1 MFLTMWH
8 LPKGWGKVNAKSAP
22 IHDLASQS
30 DLPEPCFTAAAR
42 GNRVWHSPSGCLP
55 KESPA
60 TPKGKHHG
68 WWLLSEPLGCET
80 SMGYYSMCLH
90 SFAVKLFAEVKWL
103 DRQQRMYL
111 PTCLSLWFLIMREF
125 EIQQYQRQLF
135 LVEHCLSWYALHTM
149 TWHRSVQPCC
159 NKNPQ
164 DKVILIG
171 FGSWMRTVLLL
182 LYDASQ
188 NVFTFIVQGAWW
200 EVPGRVYSY
209 NLICNSRWSSWA
221 WKEVQPSEIWEN
233 RKAHSKPM
241 FSWRQVRKETETDFS
256 YHFHRQCPWK
266 AGKW

>member
-1 MFLTMWH
+1 MRQRQCKVSIHPWFSISKWPPWTMLHRHGTRKSSLALSKW
-8 LPKGWGKVNAKSAP
+8 LSPKGVPRRKTSWLMV
-22 IHDLASQS
+22 
-30 DLPEPCFTAAAR
+30 F
-42 GNRVWHSPSGCLP
+42 GNHWD
-55 KESPA
+55 
-60 TPKGKHHG
+60 
-68 WWLLSEPLGCET
+68 
-80 SMGYYSMCLH
+80 
-90 SFAVKLFAEVKWL
+90 VKLQWIVTHVSPFIYGKLFTEVKWL

-111 PTCLSLWFLIMREF
+111 PTCLSLWFLIRREF

-135 LVEHCLSWYALHTM
+135 LVEHCVSWHALHTM

-164 DKVILIG
+164 DKVMLIG
-171 FGSWMRTVLLL
+171 FGSWMRTVLML

-188 NVFTFIVQGAWW
+188 NVFAFIVQGAWW

-209 NLICNSRWSSWA
+209 NLICNSRWSSRA

-233 RKAHSKPM
+233 RKAHCKPM

-256 YHFHRQCPWK
+256 YHFHRQCPSK